1 MNKIKNICVKTIA
14 ICLILVFV
22 SNTFV
27 FANSNLKIYSRSYI
41 SYERNTKTI
50 LFGKKINEKVPMA
63 STTKIMTAILL
74 LEYGNL
80 EEYAVASKKAQ
91 ATTGQQ
97 LNLKEGDKISLNDL
111 LYAIMLYSA
120 NDGAVVIAEHIGGSV
135 EGFCQIMNEKAKSI
149 GCQNTNF
156 TSPHG
161 LDNINHYSTPYD
173 LALITDY
180 ALKISE
186 FKKITSTKNYTIQIN
201 GNNRDIRNTNRLV
214 HENNN
219 ITGTKTGY
227 TNNALYCLVA
237 NKVEGDKDVIV
248 VVLGANTS
256 NQRFNETRE
265 ILNYSLKEYEIINI
279 KDYIKDYIEINVIKG
294 DNEIYKITPKNIPV
308 LCIGKLDKEKIDIN
322 YFILNNLFAP
332 IKEGDVLGIADI
344 LINNKRVGRVEYVTK
359 LYIKKK
365 TNIDYFFNILENM
378 GDYLKI
384 N

>member
-1 MNKIKNICVKTIA
+1 MNKIKNICIKIVL
-14 ICLILVFV
+14 ICLIFQNV

-50 LFGKKINEKVPMA
+50 LFGKKINDKVPMA

-149 GCQNTNF
+149 GCVNTNF

-161 LDNINHYSTPYD
+161 LDNQNHYSTPYD

-180 ALKISE
+180 ALKIPE

-214 HENNN
+214 HENTN

-237 NKVEGDKDVIV
+237 NKTEGDKDIIV
-248 VVLGANTS
+248 VVLGSNTS
-256 NQRFNETRE
+256 NQRFDETRN
-265 ILNYSLKEYEIINI
+265 ILEYSLNEYEIVNMKEYM
-279 KDYIKDYIEINVIKG
+279 KDHMEVNVIKG
-294 DNEIYKITPKNIPV
+294 KNLINKIIPKNIPII
-308 LCIGKLDKEKIDIN
+308 CIRKSDKEKIDIN
-322 YFILNNLFAP
+322 YCILDNMDAP
-332 IKEGDVLGIADI
+332 IKQGEILGIGDVLVNQERIA
-344 LINNKRVGRVEYVTK
+344 RVEYVSDINIDK
-359 LYIKKK
+359 M
-365 TNIDYFFNILENM
+365 NHIDYFYNILKNI